1 MEYANQADR
10 SHTTLVEAFRN
21 MHVDEEELL
30 ENGDANLEVCAVSKL
45 RITLKV
51 KSSVLVPAY
60 LKGLNWWH
68 LILYLLLVILI
79 LLAS

>member
-30 ENGDANLEVCAVSKL
+30 ENGDSNLEVHSFHGSCLFNRLKL
-45 RITLKV
+45 VEDI
-51 KSSVLVPAY
+51 
-60 LKGLNWWH
+60 
-68 LILYLLLVILI
+68 
-79 LLAS
+79 